1 MPGTRVPGTHPRYPS
16 RTGPG
21 WVPEPGPGTGFRN
34 PVPGTHPDGYPDR
47 VLGTQDPRSGILGT
61 QGWGYGY
68 PYPGY
73 GYPYPGYGYPYPGY
87 GYGYGMVYH
96 TMVYHTMVWYTILW
110 YGIPYHRYGIPLGY
124 PYPRV
129 WPGWPGEAP
138 GQTWLSTPSLQDGLR
153 LDHIPFLRVLRR
165 SRIRPTRVCG
175 PRRCAVWNPLP

>member
-68 PYPGY
+68 PYPWVWVWVPIPIGY
-73 GYPYPGYGYPYPGY
+73 GYPYPMGMGMVWYTIPWYTIPWYGIPY
-87 GYGYGMVYH
+87 YGMVYH
-96 TMVYHTMVWYTILW
+96 TIGMVYPWVTHTQG
-110 YGIPYHRYGIPLGY
+110 YGLDGQERLLARLG
-124 PYPRV
+124 
-129 WPGWPGEAP
+129 
-138 GQTWLSTPSLQDGLR
+138 
-153 LDHIPFLRVLRR
+153 
-165 SRIRPTRVCG
+165 
-175 PRRCAVWNPLP
+175 